1 MLRFIVRRLLQATFM
16 LFFLSIGF
24 FLLVH
29 AVPGGPDAA
38 IGAANPNITLEQ
50 RQNLRARYHLDDPL
64 PVQYTSWL
72 TNALR
77 GDFGNS
83 ITYGRPV
90 MSEIGDR
97 LPVTLKLFLT
107 AISFSLIVAI
117 VLGVLAAVKQ
127 YSITD
132 YAITVLSYAGISMP
146 VFWFALILQVIFG
159 TQLHWLPVYGMQ
171 TLGLPDD
178 TSQFDYF
185 VDTVRHLILPS
196 IVLSLLYIASWS
208 RFLRS
213 SMLDVIKQDYIRTA
227 KAKGLSSRTVFFRH
241 ALRNALIPLVTIVAL
256 NFGGIVG
263 GAVITEQV
271 FAIAGM
277 GSLFFTALLGPDY
290 PILLA
295 YLVLGSTSVILFNI
309 VADVLYAVIDPRIR
323 YS

>member
-1 MLRFIVRRLLQATFM
+1 MLRFIVRRLLQAALMVFV
-16 LFFLSIGF
+16 LSIGF
-24 FLLVH
+24 FLLIH

-38 IGAANPNITLEQ
+38 LGAANPRITLEQ
-50 RQNLRARYHLDDPL
+50 RQNLRKKYHLDDPL

-72 TNALR
+72 TNALH

-83 ITYGRPV
+83 IGFGRPV
-90 MSEIGDR
+90 TTEIGDR
-97 LPVTLKLFLT
+97 LPTTLKLFLT
-107 AISFSLIVAI
+107 ALSFSLIVAI

-132 YAITVLSYAGISMP
+132 YSITVLSYTGISMP
-146 VFWFALILQVIFG
+146 AFWFALVLQVIFG
-159 TQLHWLPVYGMQ
+159 DQLKWLPVYGIQ
-171 TLGLPDD
+171 SLGLPDN

-185 VDTVRHLILPS
+185 LDTAKHLILPS
-196 IVLSLLYIASWS
+196 IVLSLLFIAAWS

-213 SMLDVIKQDYIRTA
+213 SMLDVVKQDYIRTA
-227 KAKGLSSRTVFFRH
+227 RAKGLSSRTVFFRH
-241 ALRNALIPLVTIVAL
+241 ALRNALIPLVTVVAL
-256 NFGGIVG
+256 SFGGIVG

-277 GSLFFTALLGPDY
+277 GSLFFTALNLPDY

-295 YLVLGSTSVILFNI
+295 YLVLGSTSVILFNLI
-309 VADVLYAVIDPRIR
+309 ADVLYAVIDPRIR

>member
-1 MLRFIVRRLLQATFM
+1 MLRFIVRRLLQAILMVF
-16 LFFLSIGF
+16 LLSIGF
-24 FLLVH
+24 FVLVN

-64 PVQYTSWL
+64 PIRYTSWL
-72 TNALR
+72 TNALH

-83 ITYGRPV
+83 ITDGRPV
-90 MSEIGDR
+90 VTEIGDR
-97 LPVTLKLFLT
+97 LRPTLKLFLT
-107 AISFSLIVAI
+107 ALTFSLVVAI

-127 YSITD
+127 YSLTD
-132 YAITVLSYAGISMP
+132 YSITVLAYAGISMP

-159 TQLHWLPVYGMQ
+159 AQLHWLPVFGQ
-171 TLGLPDD
+171 ETLGLPDNTTQLD
-178 TSQFDYF
+178 HF
-185 VDTVRHLILPS
+185 VDNVLHLILPS
-196 IVLSLLYIASWS
+196 IVLSLLFIASWS
-208 RFLRS
+208 RYLRS
-213 SMLDVIKQDYIRTA
+213 SMLDVIQQDYIRTA

-256 NFGGIVG
+256 SFGQIMG

-271 FAIAGM
+271 FAWPGM
-277 GSLFFTALLGPDY
+277 GSLFFFALNLPDY
-290 PILLA
+290 PILMA
-295 YLVLGSTSVILFNI
+295 YLVLGSTSVIFFNI

>member
-1 MLRFIVRRLLQATFM
+1 MLRFIVRRLLQAALMVFV
-16 LFFLSIGF
+16 LSIGF
-24 FLLVH
+24 FLLIH

-38 IGAANPNITLEQ
+38 LGAANPRITLEQ
-50 RQNLRARYHLDDPL
+50 RQNLRKKYHLDDPL

-72 TNALR
+72 TNALH

-83 ITYGRPV
+83 IGFGRPV
-90 MSEIGDR
+90 TTEIGDR
-97 LPVTLKLFLT
+97 LPTTLKLFLT
-107 AISFSLIVAI
+107 ALSFSLIVAI

-132 YAITVLSYAGISMP
+132 YSITVLSYTGISMP
-146 VFWFALILQVIFG
+146 AFWFALVLQVIFG
-159 TQLHWLPVYGMQ
+159 DQLKWLPVYGIQ
-171 TLGLPDD
+171 SLGLPDN

-185 VDTVRHLILPS
+185 LDTAKHLILPS
-196 IVLSLLYIASWS
+196 IVLSLLFIAAWS

-213 SMLDVIKQDYIRTA
+213 SMLDVVKQDYIRTA
-227 KAKGLSSRTVFFRH
+227 RAKGLSSGTVFFRH
-241 ALRNALIPLVTIVAL
+241 ALRNALIPLVTVVAL
-256 NFGGIVG
+256 SFGGIVG

-277 GSLFFTALLGPDY
+277 GSLFFTALNLPDY

-295 YLVLGSTSVILFNI
+295 YLVLGSTSVILFNLI
-309 VADVLYAVIDPRIR
+309 ADVLYAVIDPRIR